1 MKAIVLSEYGPP
13 EKLEVREAPAPQ
25 PGPGEIAVRN
35 VAASIN
41 PIDWKLRSGAMQKF
55 WPLELPAILGR
66 DAAGEVSAVG
76 TGVTGFH
83 VGQRV
88 LGLVNHAYAEVVIA
102 PVAAWAEMPP
112 GLDFL
117 QAAALPL
124 VAVT

>member
-35 VAASIN
+35 VAASLN

-76 TGVTGFH
+76 PDVSEFR

-88 LGLVNHAYAEVVIA
+88 LGLVNRAYAEVV
-102 PVAAWAEMPP
+102 VAATRAWAEIPP
-112 GLDFL
+112 GLEIV
-117 QAAALPL
+117 QAGA
-124 VAVT
+124 